1 MSVSRRLLWGMGLA
15 LVFLAGVGFE
25 KAFAQPQQKLD
36 WMQAEATLP
45 PDVHPETLSRMPR
58 SKESDFTNDDDKA
71 AFARANRRGNGNAET
86 VQRWLGPTET
96 RMADPVYAEAVESV
110 GRAAHSKQNG
120 VDPRYYELTVAVV
133 TRESGNREEFI
144 NHEEDAIKTYGQELE
159 DVVRLRKDTKGLDPK
174 DAAIIE
180 FGRELFKLP
189 RTEPVSSKAFADM
202 EKNFGRRGAL
212 SIAAVMCYYDT
223 NYMLMRV
230 YDQHMDTSPECKG
243 GHRGCLDLKNPPP
256 AW

>member
-1 MSVSRRLLWGMGLA
+1 MKGSRRLLWGMGLA
-15 LVFLAGVGFE
+15 LVFLAGISFE
-25 KAFAQPQQKLD
+25 KAFAQPQQKD
-36 WMQAEATLP
+36 WLQEEATLP

-71 AFARANRRGNGNAET
+71 AFARANRRGNTDSAT
-86 VQRWLGPTET
+86 IQRWLGPTET
-96 RMADPVYAEAVESV
+96 RMADPVYAEAVENVNKAIHRKEV
-110 GRAAHSKQNG
+110 GI
-120 VDPRYYELTVAVV
+120 DPKYYELTVAVV

-144 NHEEDAIKTYGQELE
+144 NHEEDAVKAYGQELE
-159 DVVRLRKDTKGLDPK
+159 DIVRLRKDTKGLDDPK
-174 DAAIIE
+174 EVAIIE

-189 RTEPVSSKAFADM
+189 RTEPISSKTFANM

-212 SIAAVMCYYDT
+212 AIAGLMCYYDT